1 MFGMQTFHL
10 GSAAKH
16 WKLAGW
22 TYTWPKAQKVKEGFL
37 MTFTSV
43 LPGCSFQASGGKK
56 SKILDLHSIIHL
68 TLLFL
73 FCCSI
78 CVFNVPSHTNT
89 STVPNFLRFFLHELS
104 FQYIMQVVR
113 LILPFTVSRKILQSL
128 FTKKQWCKL
137 RTHLK
142 CHLNDVFY

>member
-1 MFGMQTFHL
+1 MFGMQTSHL

-22 TYTWPKAQKVKEGFL
+22 TYAWPKAQKVKEGFL

-89 STVPNFLRFFLHELS
+89 STVPNFLHFFPTWVEFPIYHASGETDSPIHS
-104 FQYIMQVVR
+104 FQKNPSEFIYKETMM
-113 LILPFTVSRKILQSL
+113 
-128 FTKKQWCKL
+128 
-137 RTHLK
+137 
-142 CHLNDVFY
+142 